1 LDRGDVDR
9 IGKAIGYIVEPESQ
23 APAMS
28 HDKAMPR
35 RSAGPQG
42 TRLFSAEELR
52 LRAGELAPPATG
64 RASVHE
70 PVLEGV
76 GGELDRRRYTVRPG
90 RQTIGRRGDNDIVIA
105 DPSVSASHAWIMNQQ
120 GHYVIM
126 NTLSTNGTFVNGQR
140 IHEAV
145 LHHGD
150 RIRLG
155 VVEFVFLTRDQH
167 GARFGRPKLLAVGLL
182 TALAALAGLAWWLL

>member
-1 LDRGDVDR
+1 
-9 IGKAIGYIVEPESQ
+9 
-23 APAMS
+23 MS
-28 HDKAMPR
+28 HDKPLPR

-52 LRAGELAPPATG
+52 LQADELAPAPTG

-70 PVLEGV
+70 PVLEGI
-76 GGELDRRRYTVRPG
+76 GGEHDRQRYTVRPG
-90 RQTIGRRGDNDIVIA
+90 RQTVGRRGDNDIVIG
-105 DPSVSASHAWIMNQQ
+105 DSSVSASHAWIMNQQ

-140 IHEAV
+140 VHESV
-145 LHHGD
+145 LRHGD

-155 VVEFVFLTRDQH
+155 VAEFVFLTRDKR
-167 GARFGRPKLLAVGLL
+167 GSRFGKPVLLGAGLL
-182 TALAALAGLAWWLL
+182 VLAALAGLAWWLL

>member
-1 LDRGDVDR
+1 
-9 IGKAIGYIVEPESQ
+9 
-23 APAMS
+23 MS
-28 HDKAMPR
+28 HDKPMPR

-52 LRAGELAPPATG
+52 LQADDLAPAPTG
-64 RASVHE
+64 RASAHE

-76 GGELDRRRYTVRPG
+76 GGEHDRRRYTVRPG
-90 RQTIGRRGDNDIVIA
+90 RQTVGRRGDNDIVIG

-140 IHEAV
+140 VHESV
-145 LHHGD
+145 LRHGD

-155 VVEFVFLTRDQH
+155 LAEFVFLTRDQRA
-167 GARFGRPKLLAVGLL
+167 ARFGKLKLLAAGLL
-182 TALAALAGLAWWLL
+182 ALVVLVALAGLAWRLV

>member
-1 LDRGDVDR
+1 
-9 IGKAIGYIVEPESQ
+9 
-23 APAMS
+23 MS
-28 HDKAMPR
+28 HDKPMPR

-52 LRAGELAPPATG
+52 LQADELAPASAG

-70 PVLEGV
+70 PVLEGI
-76 GGELDRRRYTVRPG
+76 GGEHDHRRYTVRPG
-90 RQTIGRRGDNDIVIA
+90 RQTVGRRGDNDIVIG
-105 DPSVSASHAWIMNQQ
+105 DSSVSASHAWIMNQQ

-140 IHEAV
+140 VHESV
-145 LHHGD
+145 LRHGD

-155 VVEFVFLTRDQH
+155 LAEFVFLTRDQR
-167 GARFGRPKLLAVGLL
+167 GPRFGKPVLLSAGLL
-182 TALAALAGLAWWLL
+182 VLAALAGLAWWLL

>member
-1 LDRGDVDR
+1 
-9 IGKAIGYIVEPESQ
+9 
-23 APAMS
+23 MS
-28 HDKAMPR
+28 HDKPMPQ

-52 LRAGELAPPATG
+52 LQAGELAPAPTG

-70 PVLEGV
+70 PVLEAV
-76 GGELDRRRYTVRPG
+76 GGEHDRRRYTVRPG
-90 RQTIGRRGDNDIVIA
+90 RQTVGRRGDNDIVIG

-140 IHEAV
+140 IHESV
-145 LHHGD
+145 LRHGD
-150 RIRLG
+150 RVRLG
-155 VVEFVFLTRDQH
+155 VAEFVFLTRDPH
-167 GARFGRPKLLAVGLL
+167 DTRFGRSKRLAVGLL
-182 TALAALAGLAWWLL
+182 VLVALAALAGLAWWLL

>member
-1 LDRGDVDR
+1 
-9 IGKAIGYIVEPESQ
+9 
-23 APAMS
+23 MS
-28 HDKAMPR
+28 SNKSMPR

-42 TRLFSAEELR
+42 TRLFPAEELR
-52 LRAGELAPPATG
+52 LQADALAPAATG
-64 RASVHE
+64 QASVHE
-70 PVLEGV
+70 PVLEGI
-76 GGELDRRRYTVRPG
+76 GGEHDRRRYTVHPG
-90 RQTIGRRGDNDIVIA
+90 RQTVGRRSDNDIVIG
-105 DPSVSASHAWIMNQQ
+105 DSSVSGSHAWIMNQQ

-155 VVEFVFLTRDQH
+155 LAEFVFLTRDQR
-167 GARFGRPKLLAVGLL
+167 GPRFGKPALLAASLL
-182 TALAALAGLAWWLL
+182 ALAVVLAGLAWWLL

>member
-1 LDRGDVDR
+1 
-9 IGKAIGYIVEPESQ
+9 
-23 APAMS
+23 
-28 HDKAMPR
+28 MPR

-52 LRAGELAPPATG
+52 LQAGEPAPAPTG

-105 DPSVSASHAWIMNQQ
+105 DTSVSASHAWIMNQQ

-140 IHEAV
+140 VHEAV
-145 LHHGD
+145 LRHGD

-155 VVEFVFLTRDQH
+155 VAEFVFLTRDQH
-167 GARFGRPKLLAVGLL
+167 AARFGKLKLLAAGLL
-182 TALAALAGLAWWLL
+182 ALVALAALADLAWRLY